1 MCRCMRRAS
10 LGMLPHTVLTRFA
23 RASRPSWSDLDNCRI
38 RGAWNMSSRRF
49 EQAPPLYLPSLVMPS
64 MRLVAR
70 SRNGFFHY
78 DLPSQIRQQPQRGKR
93 LAFAHRKTYAFRTYT
108 CLFLMCSQVSV
119 AHIEKSLEFQE
130 VPGSSRTPFKAL

>member
-38 RGAWNMSSRRF
+38 RGAWNMSSCRF

-70 SRNGFFHY
+70 SRNGFFPLCSAESNPAASTTKLEVGVRSSENICISNIHMSVSHVF
-78 DLPSQIRQQPQRGKR
+78 PSQCGSYREVFG
-93 LAFAHRKTYAFRTYT
+93 
-108 CLFLMCSQVSV
+108 VSR
-119 AHIEKSLEFQE
+119 
-130 VPGSSRTPFKAL
+130 SSRKLQKAF